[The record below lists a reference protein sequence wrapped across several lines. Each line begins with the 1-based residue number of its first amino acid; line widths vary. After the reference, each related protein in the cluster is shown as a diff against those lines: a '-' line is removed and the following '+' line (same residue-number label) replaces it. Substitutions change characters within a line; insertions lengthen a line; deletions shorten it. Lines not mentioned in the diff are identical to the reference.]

1 MRMGKR
7 SLNSKQKIFL
17 SLNSITCQKKTI
29 VFRPKNRKLIVQS
42 IQLKAWDIKSAN
54 ATGDERYR
62 LRNNGNISAIIP
74 TATTIML

>member
-1 MRMGKR
+1 
-7 SLNSKQKIFL
+7 
-17 SLNSITCQKKTI
+17 
-29 VFRPKNRKLIVQS
+29 VQS